1 MSREL
6 AKGNNRSVA
15 VWPHRKKEV
24 DKICQTL
31 LPDDVRAQL
40 PQLYANEALGM
51 AAPAVVKFFT
61 PDASWTWY
69 ASEFDGEDLLFGL
82 VIGHVAEFGYFSLS
96 ELEGVRGPLG
106 LPVERALNYTPA
118 SLGELRDHFER
129 EGWAR

>member
-1 MSREL
+1 M
-6 AKGNNRSVA
+6 
-15 VWPHRKKEV
+15 
-24 DKICQTL
+24 DKIGQIL
-31 LPDDVRAQL
+31 LPDDVRARL
-40 PQLYANEALGM
+40 PKLYANEALGM

-106 LPVERALNYTPA
+106 LPVERALDFAPG

>member
-1 MSREL
+1 M
-6 AKGNNRSVA
+6 A
-15 VWPHRKKEV
+15 VLPHRKKEV
-24 DKICQTL
+24 DKISQKL
-31 LPDDVRAQL
+31 LPDDVRARL
-40 PQLYANEALGM
+40 PKLYANEALGM

-106 LPVERALNYTPA
+106 LPIERALDFTPTP
-118 SLGELRDHFER
+118 LGELRDHFER

>member
-1 MSREL
+1 VGREL
-6 AKGNNRSVA
+6 AKGDNRGVA
-15 VWPHRKKEV
+15 TLPHRKKEV
-24 DKICQTL
+24 AKIGQTL
-31 LPDDVRAQL
+31 LPDDVRARL
-40 PQLYANEALGM
+40 PKLYANEALGM

-96 ELEGVRGPLG
+96 ELESVRGPLG
-106 LPVERALNYTPA
+106 LPVERALNFTPA